1 MLTKNKQ
8 RQKTHYLS
16 ILKETEIVHHFY
28 RAAVKCRSVIAVVG
42 EPPVFSNVI
51 KGYLTSFST
60 IHLYR
65 KILLCYFIYLVTY

>member
-65 KILLCYFIYLVTY
+65 KNLFLRLYLSSTY